1 MLELL
6 DILLRKFNINIK
18 QIINNSDN
26 TFEDIRNEG
35 YIVLYEHYDDII
47 KDNNVFINELRKKC
61 LRFNKYGKRIDT
73 KSKWEEYNA
82 LEDTMNNIS
91 HSYTKINEDLLCS
104 MCDIKDLIDEDNYK
118 FLIDYYGLGYKKTA
132 EKYNISSDLS
142 RKRASLLIEKIRKGI
157 GYD

>member
-6 DILLRKFNINIK
+6 DILLRKFNINIR

-91 HSYTKINEDLLCS
+91 NSYTQINEDLLCS
-104 MCDIKDLIDEDNYK
+104 MCDIKDLIGEDNYK

-132 EKYNISSDLS
+132 EKYNISSHLS
-142 RKRASLLIEKIRKGI
+142 RKRASLLIEKIRKRI
-157 GYD
+157 V

>member
-6 DILLRKFNINIK
+6 DILLRKFNINIR

-26 TFEDIRNEG
+26 IFEDIRNEG

-91 HSYTKINEDLLCS
+91 NSYTQINEDLLCS
-104 MCDIKDLIDEDNYK
+104 MCDIKDLIGEDNYK

-132 EKYNISSDLS
+132 EKYNISSHLS

>member
-1 MLELL
+1 MSRGLG
-6 DILLRKFNINIK
+6 DVYKR
-18 QIINNSDN
+18 Q
-26 TFEDIRNEG
+26 
-35 YIVLYEHYDDII
+35 VLYEHYDDII

-91 HSYTKINEDLLCS
+91 NSYTQINEDLLCS
-104 MCDIKDLIDEDNYK
+104 MCDIKDLIGEDNYK

-132 EKYNISSDLS
+132 EKYNISSHLS

>member
-6 DILLRKFNINIK
+6 DILLRKFNINIR
-18 QIINNSDN
+18 QVINNSDN

-91 HSYTKINEDLLCS
+91 NSYTQINEDLLCS
-104 MCDIKDLIDEDNYK
+104 MCDIKDLIGEDNYK

-132 EKYNISSDLS
+132 EKYNISSHLS

>member
-1 MLELL
+1 LLELL
-6 DILLRKFNINIK
+6 DILLRKFNINIR

-26 TFEDIRNEG
+26 IFEDIRNEG

-91 HSYTKINEDLLCS
+91 NSYTQINEDLLCS
-104 MCDIKDLIDEDNYK
+104 MCDIKDLIGEDNYK

-132 EKYNISSDLS
+132 EKYNISSHLS

>member
-6 DILLRKFNINIK
+6 DILLRKFNINIR

-91 HSYTKINEDLLCS
+91 NFYTQINEDLLCS
-104 MCDIKDLIDEDNYK
+104 MCDIKDLIGEDNYK

-132 EKYNISSDLS
+132 EKYNISSHLS
-142 RKRASLLIEKIRKGI
+142 RKRASLLIEKIRKRI
-157 GYD
+157 V